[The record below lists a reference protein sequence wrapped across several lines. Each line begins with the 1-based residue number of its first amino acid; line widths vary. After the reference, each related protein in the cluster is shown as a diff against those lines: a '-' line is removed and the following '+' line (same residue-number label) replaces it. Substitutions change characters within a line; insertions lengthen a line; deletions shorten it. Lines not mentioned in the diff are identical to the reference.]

1 MCRRIGKVKIYKLV
15 IADDESWILEG
26 LRDCMDWKSLGFEI
40 VGAFEDSEAALQFCI
55 SHEVDAVLS
64 DINMPQMTG
73 LDFIKKLRESG
84 KDHIQVVFITGYAL
98 FEYAKTAIS
107 IGASDYLLKPLNP
120 DDIKKAFEKVRMTL
134 DRIGNHQEEI
144 RRMEKL
150 AEEFEGTHAGLCKEV
165 VQYLAENYAQDISMP
180 QLASCFQISQNY
192 LGKVFQQTSGMN
204 IRACL
209 NEIRIEKAENLLKTG
224 RYRMYEVAEMVGF
237 SNYDYFRKIY
247 KQYKT
252 KD

>member
-1 MCRRIGKVKIYKLV
+1 MKIYKLV

-107 IGASDYLLKPLNP
+107 IGASDYLFLGHFQPL
-120 DDIKKAFEKVRMTL
+120 V
-134 DRIGNHQEEI
+134 QE
-144 RRMEKL
+144 L
-150 AEEFEGTHAGLCKEV
+150 
-165 VQYLAENYAQDISMP
+165 
-180 QLASCFQISQNY
+180 
-192 LGKVFQQTSGMN
+192 
-204 IRACL
+204 
-209 NEIRIEKAENLLKTG
+209 
-224 RYRMYEVAEMVGF
+224 
-237 SNYDYFRKIY
+237 
-247 KQYKT
+247 
-252 KD
+252 